1 MYDTKITYSA
11 LLPLLPQ
18 FICQHGNSSCGPLIS
33 KFIPLICHEGT
44 SKSKTVL
51 VHSMKAYGGL
61 EV

>member
-1 MYDTKITYSA
+1 MCYTKFTYSP

-33 KFIPLICHEGT
+33 KFIPLMCHEGT
-44 SKSKTVL
+44 SKSKAVL
-51 VHSMKAYGGL
+51 VHATKVYGLL